1 VSILIFQHCSII
13 FLQKKTL
20 LDYWVRF
27 VRKVHLPNSWSN
39 PVKCYPLTNFGNAKL
54 WLRWLME
61 ILEPTILLVSLNF
74 QHRSSDRANRCLK
87 FCTFLSE
94 LARTCFVDLMF
105 WLDAFEIS
113 IIAVKSLVT
122 DFVYLTIL
130 LDSKKGMASS
140 GWSPMQR
147 KGPDA
152 LTGTELN
159 AAVYRYLQESGL
171 TTRVQC
177 SRILVG
183 YCLYLF
189 VSSFLGTGHCVVRD
203 LHIGQ
208 N

>member
-1 VSILIFQHCSII
+1 
-13 FLQKKTL
+13 
-20 LDYWVRF
+20 
-27 VRKVHLPNSWSN
+27 
-39 PVKCYPLTNFGNAKL
+39 
-54 WLRWLME
+54 
-61 ILEPTILLVSLNF
+61 
-74 QHRSSDRANRCLK
+74 
-87 FCTFLSE
+87 
-94 LARTCFVDLMF
+94 MF
-105 WLDAFEIS
+105 WLDAFQIS

-171 TTRVQC
+171 TTRVHC
-177 SRILVG
+177 SHILVG

-189 VSSFLGTGHCVVRD
+189 VSSFLGKYWSLCC
-203 LHIGQ
+203 
-208 N
+208 